1 MVVNRRREGQNLLYT
16 KFAKQDNQLVSIW
29 WEHLKYVTHFCPIFH
44 YTLFITLLFCY
55 LMGYK
60 MRVLARIKLNWQ
72 MLQQKCL
79 NLVMRQQKNMYK
91 KFKVGDKGIGKTP
104 LTPLFSF
111 QVNFPFPYHLK
122 ISGNYQESIIKFSDY
137 SRRHWNETLA
147 WNGWRCRCYYWKC
160 FPVG

>member
-1 MVVNRRREGQNLLYT
+1 
-16 KFAKQDNQLVSIW
+16 
-29 WEHLKYVTHFCPIFH
+29 
-44 YTLFITLLFCY
+44 
-55 LMGYK
+55 
-60 MRVLARIKLNWQ
+60 
-72 MLQQKCL
+72 
-79 NLVMRQQKNMYK
+79 MRQQKNMYK

-147 WNGWRCRCYYWKC
+147 
-160 FPVG
+160 

>member
-16 KFAKQDNQLVSIW
+16 EFAKQDNQLVSIR

-104 LTPLFSF
+104 LTSLFSF

-147 WNGWRCRCYYWKC
+147 
-160 FPVG
+160 